1 MLDHKLLSEE
11 LHLTTMFPHL
21 VHQRSLHVGT
31 QGPPHTLQ
39 EGGLLPTL
47 QMRRQRPREGKGSLV
62 PLAEPGGKLMLL

>member
-21 VHQRSLHVGT
+21 VRQRSLHVGT
-31 QGPPHTLQ
+31 QEPPHTLQ

-47 QMRRQRPREGKGSLV
+47 
-62 PLAEPGGKLMLL
+62 